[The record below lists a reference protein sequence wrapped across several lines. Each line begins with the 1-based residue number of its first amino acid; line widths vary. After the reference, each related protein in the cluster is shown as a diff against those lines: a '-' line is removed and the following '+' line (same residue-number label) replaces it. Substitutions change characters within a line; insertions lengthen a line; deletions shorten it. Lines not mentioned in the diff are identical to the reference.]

1 MLHTLSKIEIGES
14 HVSLIITKYWIVSLI
29 VKFLNAFIPVTF
41 IHSKILCF
49 VFTDRISVG
58 VNDLSRIKVRSFFEL
73 KVLKKVSRIRI
84 NMICESD
91 VER

>member
-58 VNDLSRIKVRSFFEL
+58 VNDLSRIKVRSFFDE
-73 KVLKKVSRIRI
+73 
-84 NMICESD
+84 
-91 VER
+91 